1 MGWFSKISKGS
12 KHNTAE
18 GKYVPR
24 HESDTED
31 NYYQSKSKGS
41 WVENEELEISI
52 ASSLSEED
60 QNGKNVIDIESQLNE
75 DEQLARAL
83 QESWNFEPQIDNRSS
98 SDSDGNGNDSQSM
111 SSSYSS
117 FRDRIC
123 AGCNKEIDEMNRG
136 RLLSYPSAV
145 WHAGCFICAECNQLI
160 SESEESHSHDG
171 TPRCV
176 SCDRLTENVEAKY
189 VEFDDGRKHCM
200 ECMESAIMDYNEFQ
214 PVYLDVQEFYEG
226 LDMKIEQEIPITL
239 VNQKSMYESLYGEE
253 HEHHVKDGIIRGLC
267 LSEEQ
272 NVNWVANGIYS
283 SS

>member
-31 NYYQSKSKGS
+31 NYYQSKSKDS
-41 WVENEELEISI
+41 WVENEEIEISI
-52 ASSLSEED
+52 ATSLSEED

-98 SDSDGNGNDSQSM
+98 SDSDGNGNDFQPK

-145 WHAGCFICAECNQLI
+145 WHAGCFICPECNQLI
-160 SESEESHSHDG
+160 SESEEFSMSG
-171 TPRCV
+171 TSPYHPACYQEHFYPKCEV
-176 SCDRLTENVEAKY
+176 CKDINVEAKY

-226 LDMKIEQEIPITL
+226 LDMKIEQEIPLTL

-253 HEHHVKDGIIRGLC
+253 H
-267 LSEEQ
+267 
-272 NVNWVANGIYS
+272 VANGIYS